1 MFKELFE
8 PHISSLIAGLITG
21 FIGWFFGR
29 KKATVDVEGV
39 QIENYDKGLIYY
51 QKMVDD
57 LGNRLEKAI
66 AALQRSEVEKQEV
79 ITNLHELE
87 RKVEILTDELKKYKQ
102 LTGKIK

>member
-51 QKMVDD
+51 QKLVDG
-57 LGNRLEKAI
+57 LGIQLEKAI
-66 AALQRSEVEKQEV
+66 QALQKSEVEKQEV
-79 ITNLHELE
+79 IKNLHELE

-102 LTGKIK
+102 LNGKIE

>member
-39 QIENYDKGLIYY
+39 QIEKYDKGLIYY